1 MNVDEQMHLL
11 EDMVCS
17 LAARYRPVDR
27 DDACQEARLELWK
40 ALPHY
45 DASRCDLR
53 GFAFVVLTNHFRRTG
68 ARRMQKLQQ
77 RMAAEAEFSGD
88 YYAPRASDEVWHR
101 QMEQINQAVQK
112 LPAEQRFV
120 VLSAFGMT
128 EEGERARIYM
138 AKRIGVSKQQTA
150 GVLRRALARLR
161 NQIEKEAGA

>member
-1 MNVDEQMHLL
+1 MHLL

-17 LAARYRPVDR
+17 LAARSRPVGVDLE
-27 DDACQEARLELWK
+27 DARQEARLALWRK
-40 ALPHY
+40 LPRY
-45 DASRCDLR
+45 DASRGELR
-53 GFAFVVLTNHFRRTG
+53 AFAFVALTNHFRTACERQ
-68 ARRMQKLQQ
+68 RRKLRQ

-88 YYAPRASDEVWHR
+88 YYAPQSGDEAGPR
-101 QMEQINQAVQK
+101 QMEQIGQALQK

-161 NQIEKEAGA
+161 NQIAKEAVE